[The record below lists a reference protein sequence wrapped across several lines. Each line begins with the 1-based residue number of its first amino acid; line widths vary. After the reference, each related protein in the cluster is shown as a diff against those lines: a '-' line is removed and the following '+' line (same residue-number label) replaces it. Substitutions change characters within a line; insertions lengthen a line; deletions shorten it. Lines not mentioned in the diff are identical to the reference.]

1 MSSLCEDVLTERN
14 NFWFSRIINRSEEW
28 VSVTE
33 DEVEEKIAAEMRKN
47 EEERGLKTDLEFGV
61 DSVKS
66 THQMFEEEFKGLW

>member
-1 MSSLCEDVLTERN
+1 M
-14 NFWFSRIINRSEEW
+14 
-28 VSVTE
+28 
-33 DEVEEKIAAEMRKN
+33 EEKIAAEMRKN